1 MLGAAVTTGTQRSPR
16 AGRPT
21 WGRRGMVLSAPV
33 ADVRVMVVRG
43 SWKIGRSF
51 CSPLRSPDGLLVEAQ
66 MLRPL
71 RICPSARVL
80 RHLQPLSSS
89 RAGAAFAGIRC
100 RHGRPGAA
108 DDAPLSSGTG
118 SLPQQW
124 DGPDEPR
131 ARNLSRNGDIN
142 TSQDRT
148 QRRNRIRRE
157 PRCTRLQCRSR
168 PGLSRDW
175 LQPREVA
182 SDAELKLG
190 ARLMALMM

>member
-21 WGRRGMVLSAPV
+21 WGREEQGAFRPGRRCPRDGREGFLENRQELVFASPFARWLAGRGPDATAAPY
-33 ADVRVMVVRG
+33 M
-43 SWKIGRSF
+43 
-51 CSPLRSPDGLLVEAQ
+51 
-66 MLRPL
+66 
-71 RICPSARVL
+71 PSARVL

-89 RAGAAFAGIRC
+89 RAGGRPFAGIRC

-131 ARNLSRNGDIN
+131 VRNLSRNGDIN

-148 QRRNRIRRE
+148 QRRNRDPAGTPVHPVAMPIAS
-157 PRCTRLQCRSR
+157 RS
-168 PGLSRDW
+168 
-175 LQPREVA
+175 QPRLVA
-182 SDAELKLG
+182 A
-190 ARLMALMM
+190 A